1 MQLCTVSSALIII
14 RRPFE
19 FIKGCISSD
28 TIDYL
33 LRNQCEVH
41 LSDEDTDKVNDPQL
55 IWPVFNWG
63 IIRCKDI
70 RNHSSSGF
78 IWKNFPLE

>member
-1 MQLCTVSSALIII
+1 MKLCTVSSALIII

-41 LSDEDTDKVNDPQL
+41 LSDEDTDKKM
-55 IWPVFNWG
+55 G
-63 IIRCKDI
+63 
-70 RNHSSSGF
+70 RNLYGLFWSILH
-78 IWKNFPLE
+78 